1 MKRTLLPLL
10 ASALLLTACA
20 STKPAPAPA
29 VDPVA
34 DPTIMGAV
42 TDAADQG
49 VMEADAG
56 AAAGRRVGRVAGVLA
71 AVFGGGKC
79 ESLDQTIDR
88 YRRTR
93 DAFEATGAAV
103 GLAHGATEGAKRGF
117 EVDQRFAQLH
127 EMKGVTVFRGYPGDM
142 IDAYVDNRDLVAD
155 VRAVFADHPGWVID
169 EDEASR
175 PDRILLHIRY
185 LG

>member
-10 ASALLLTACA
+10 AAALLAACA

-42 TDAADQG
+42 SDAANQG
-49 VMEADAG
+49 TAEADAG
-56 AAAGRRVGRVAGVLA
+56 AAVGRRVGRVAGVFA
-71 AVFGGGKC
+71 AVFGGPKC
-79 ESLDQTIDR
+79 ESIEETAAR

-93 DAFEATGAAV
+93 DAFQATGAAI
-103 GLAHGATEGAKRGF
+103 GLAHGASEGAKRGF

-127 EMKGVTVFRGYPGDM
+127 EMKGVTVFRAVSGDA
-142 IDAYVDNRDLVAD
+142 IDAYVDSRPLVAD
-155 VRAVFADHPGWVID
+155 VRAVFTDHPGWVID
-169 EDEASR
+169 EDEASQ

>member
-1 MKRTLLPLL
+1 MKRALLPLL
-10 ASALLLTACA
+10 AAVLLAACA

-42 TDAADQG
+42 TDAADQAT
-49 VMEADAG
+49 VEADAG
-56 AAAGRRVGRVAGVLA
+56 AAAGRRVGRVVGLLS

-79 ESLDQTIDR
+79 ETVNESIDR

-93 DAFEATGAAV
+93 DAFEATGAAI

-127 EMKGVTVFRGYPGDM
+127 EMKGVTVFRSYPGDS
-142 IDAYVDNRDLVAD
+142 IDAYVDTRELVGD
-155 VRAVFADHPGWVID
+155 VRAVFTDHPGWVID
-169 EDEASR
+169 EDPASQ